1 MTIRI
6 MRAVLVFLTAAHRA
20 HHFLARMG
28 HSEMRILFVCL
39 ALAGGAFSQQASI
52 TSIVGR
58 VTDPSGAALPGAS
71 VTAVE
76 DGTQQTYS
84 GKTNEEGLYSFP
96 FVRIGTYTI
105 TATAPG
111 FGAMVRKGV
120 LVQVNQVV
128 RINLDLAVGQATEK
142 VTVSGEAAPIAT
154 DEASISE
161 VLGEQTVSSL
171 PLNGRDVLRAAA
183 LTPGVLTGFK

>member
-1 MTIRI
+1 MTIRF

-20 HHFLARMG
+20 PHFLARK
-28 HSEMRILFVCL
+28 SPTEMRILFMCL
-39 ALAGGAFSQQASI
+39 ALAGGAFAQQASI

-58 VTDPSGAALPGAS
+58 VADPSGAALPGAS

-76 DGTQQTYS
+76 DGTQQIYS

-96 FVRIGTYTI
+96 FVRVGTYTI

-111 FGAMVRKGV
+111 FATMVRKDV

-128 RINLDLAVGQATEK
+128 RINLDLAVGQASEK
-142 VTVSGEAAPIAT
+142 VTVSAAPAPIAT
-154 DEASISE
+154 DEASI
-161 VLGEQTVSSL
+161 
-171 PLNGRDVLRAAA
+171 
-183 LTPGVLTGFK
+183 

>member
-1 MTIRI
+1 MERNISI
-6 MRAVLVFLTAAHRA
+6 P
-20 HHFLARMG
+20 
-28 HSEMRILFVCL
+28 HSSFRNRF
-39 ALAGGAFSQQASI
+39 
-52 TSIVGR
+52 VGR

-84 GKTNEEGLYSFP
+84 GKTNEECLYSFP
-96 FVRIGTYTI
+96 FVRVGTYTI

-111 FGAMVRKGV
+111 FGTMMCKDVV
-120 LVQVNQVV
+120 VQVNQVV
-128 RINLDLAVGQATEK
+128 RINLDLAVGQASEK
-142 VTVSGEAAPIAT
+142 VTVSAAPAPIAT

-161 VLGEQTVSSL
+161 VLSQKAVGDL

-183 LTPGVLTGFK
+183 LTPGFSPASRAERGSTRPIARISSARVRARCKNSISLDGVSITS

>member
-1 MTIRI
+1 MTTKF
-6 MRAVLVFLTAAHRA
+6 MRVVLVNLAAAYRTPYL
-20 HHFLARMG
+20 LARVRHAG
-28 HSEMRILFVCL
+28 MRILFVCL
-39 ALAGGAFSQQASI
+39 ALTGGAFAQQASI

-96 FVRIGTYTI
+96 FVRVGTYTI

-111 FGAMVRKGV
+111 FATMVRKGV

-128 RINLDLAVGQATEK
+128 RINLDLAVGQASEK
-142 VTVSGEAAPIAT
+142 VTVSAAPPPIAT
-154 DEASISE
+154 DEAS
-161 VLGEQTVSSL
+161 
-171 PLNGRDVLRAAA
+171 
-183 LTPGVLTGFK
+183 

>member
-1 MTIRI
+1 MTRRF

-20 HHFLARMG
+20 PHFLARIG

-76 DGTQQTYS
+76 DGTRQTYS
-84 GKTNEEGLYSFP
+84 GTTNEEGLYSFP
-96 FVRIGTYTI
+96 FVRVGTYTI
-105 TATAPG
+105 TASAPG
-111 FGAMVRKGV
+111 FATMVRTDV

-128 RINLDLAVGQATEK
+128 RINLDLEVGQATEK
-142 VTVSGEAAPIAT
+142 VTVSSAPAPIAT
-154 DEASISE
+154 DEASI
-161 VLGEQTVSSL
+161 
-171 PLNGRDVLRAAA
+171 
-183 LTPGVLTGFK
+183 